1 MNVLKIQFLSI
12 SKAFIDTFDS
22 QNPEPVLGVL
32 LLQNMLSG
40 TRFPLISGLVVLNFC
55 GLLNL
60 KTPKESFSCLET
72 GLFQFLI
79 PVPISIPFHECV
91 LAWGKNSLLFEWSE
105 SNWLSCSSFF
115 LFIFQNDN
123 KTWTEKGKTWTRNYS
138 CMLRMFIVLHVYVGL
153 STFLLFIVELCCFV
167 C

>member
-1 MNVLKIQFLSI
+1 MF
-12 SKAFIDTFDS
+12 TFDS
-22 QNPEPVLGVL
+22 QSPEPVLGII
-32 LLQNMLSG
+32 LLQNMSG
-40 TRFPLISGLVVLNFC
+40 TRFPLISDLVSLNFC

-60 KTPKESFSCLET
+60 KTPKESFLCLET

-91 LAWGKNSLLFEWSE
+91 LAWGKNSLLFEWSK

-115 LFIFQNDN
+115 CLFFKVII
-123 KTWTEKGKTWTRNYS
+123 KLELKMVKLEPENYS
-138 CMLRMFIVLHVYVGL
+138 CMLRMFIVLRVYVGL
-153 STFLLFIVELCCFV
+153 STFLLFIVELCFV